1 MEAPTGTSAW
11 PTDFDEIDSFEALL
25 EFRRRQR
32 EDGYTYDLN
41 ATSIGLRTPLTA
53 HVRRLNLTDRAAI
66 DLLPKDVQ
74 GVVWEGVKEFDK
86 LQRAN
91 KAGRESPDSLDEAVL
106 NNEKSMK
113 AADAFF
119 IASVL
124 DIRQG
129 DKVLTTK
136 IVANDAE
143 RQRFPGSF
151 AVHGIA
157 AEDRVKWFMVCVDA
171 DSAKAANLK
180 LFRGKSDA
188 HVSNG
193 AVGTVAA
200 PSLYPVESAG

>member
-1 MEAPTGTSAW
+1 M
-11 PTDFDEIDSFEALL
+11 TDGLKFISRDALL
-25 EFRRRQR
+25 EHRRRQR
-32 EDGYTYDLN
+32 EDGYLFPLT
-41 ATSIGLRTPLTA
+41 ATSIGLDETMNA

-86 LQRAN
+86 LQKAN
-91 KAGRESPDSLDEAVL
+91 KAGRDSPDSLDEAIL

-157 AEDRVKWFMVCVDA
+157 AEDRDKWFMVCVDA

-193 AVGTVAA
+193 AVGPVAA